1 MSQNNGNAGKGYGN
15 FLRVYFMRGL
25 FFVIPIAVTIWFVRF
40 AVDLADGWLGSAI
53 RALARLF
60 VPPSVLTAA
69 PLWLDALYGLTSF
82 IVLCAMLM
90 AFGLV
95 ASFRIGKQGLRL
107 VDHIFIHIPGVNSV
121 YRSVSK
127 MVEAFGDG
135 NASSFQRCVF
145 IKFPY
150 NWTLGFVTKETVE
163 TGTGRKILAVFVPTG
178 PNPTGGFIQFVYDEE
193 TRDAPFST
201 EEGLKLVV
209 SMGVLAPTE
218 FPQLGNR

>member
-107 VDHIFIHIPGVNSV
+107 VDHIFIQDRKSV
-121 YRSVSK
+121 V
-127 MVEAFGDG
+127 
-135 NASSFQRCVF
+135 
-145 IKFPY
+145 
-150 NWTLGFVTKETVE
+150 
-163 TGTGRKILAVFVPTG
+163 
-178 PNPTGGFIQFVYDEE
+178 
-193 TRDAPFST
+193 
-201 EEGLKLVV
+201 
-209 SMGVLAPTE
+209 
-218 FPQLGNR
+218 